1 MSCGGKAAPVLG
13 ELFLRCVR
21 RDSFSRN
28 LSEDVSARSGTVT
41 SYNAP
46 YNAPYGVLPSFPTF
60 FACLLILRTEIPE
73 TRRPTPH
80 PAKNPET
87 VVVDVCFAGRFPG
100 FNLFGWYHERGLGR
114 SRSFDPLYPY
124 KGTYPGWWL
133 AVAVV
138 LGRGKLEKIEVHR
151 TKWEQ
156 YQVKLRGEQLRK
168 QGACR
173 GLDIRAANFVSRLS
187 GFQASEFQREDRM
200 LRWIEELL
208 AGERARKLKPAN
220 TVRERL
226 GGGNWREGN
235 SPLWR
240 RGGPHG
246 G

>member
-1 MSCGGKAAPVLG
+1 MSSHSTHRNPGNSPPQPPSSEKPRNRRRRRLLCGSL
-13 ELFLRCVR
+13 
-21 RDSFSRN
+21 
-28 LSEDVSARSGTVT
+28 
-41 SYNAP
+41 
-46 YNAPYGVLPSFPTF
+46 
-60 FACLLILRTEIPE
+60 
-73 TRRPTPH
+73 
-80 PAKNPET
+80 
-87 VVVDVCFAGRFPG
+87 PG